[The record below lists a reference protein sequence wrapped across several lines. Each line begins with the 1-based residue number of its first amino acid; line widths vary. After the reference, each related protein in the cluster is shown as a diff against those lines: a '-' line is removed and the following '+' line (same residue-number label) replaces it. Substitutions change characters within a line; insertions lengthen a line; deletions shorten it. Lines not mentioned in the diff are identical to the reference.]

1 MQVSATA
8 AASKEQL
15 GLSKLAKAAPWWA
28 LRKAQ
33 HVETD
38 ALDGNWLGFG
48 YLLAAPARR
57 NLASQGHPSFSRG
70 LSGTLCMRLG
80 IAQIE
85 PGQLL

>member
-28 LRKAQ
+28 FRKAQ

-38 ALDGNWLGFG
+38 ALDGNWLDFG
-48 YLLAAPARR
+48 YLLPAPARR
-57 NLASQGHPSFSRG
+57 NLASQHHPSFCHG
-70 LSGTLCMRLG
+70 LSGTFCMRMG
-80 IAQIE
+80 IAHASCSE
-85 PGQLL
+85 C